1 MDNKIKYKAGLCY
14 LCSVD
19 LTEIRFPLSSGPTND
34 TCFHLPTLL
43 VVCVAGRIISAC
55 KVLAEELLSRAELA
69 SRCFAAR
76 MNGGFAAKA
85 LIPHAQKQ

>member
-43 VVCVAGRIISAC
+43 VVCVAGKSFGR
-55 KVLAEELLSRAELA
+55 RAA
-69 SRCFAAR
+69 SH
-76 MNGGFAAKA
+76 GGFATKA
-85 LIPHAQKQ
+85 LATYAQKQ